1 MKLLRLDAKHY
12 RSLRDVSLEFS
23 DLNLFIGANASGK
36 STLLD
41 TLRFLQEAVQTRDF
55 RAPVFS
61 RGGIV
66 HLAWKGKEAEQI
78 HMSVRLED
86 GDKTWEWSVRLNRVG
101 YEFHVEEHLEELSPD
116 SPPVPNG
123 NRLAS
128 PRKLTCAVSHH
139 RIFSVLTAVELGN
152 LGPEPSG
159 GLLMIKH
166 VVLVKLKPDA
176 SPEQIDNE
184 VMRQDRGQ
192 LQLHDRDHSRH
203 LLSWS
208 MGPNLRRFIA
218 TDKFVILVRLGRR
231 MRWRASG
238 RASPTPGRRGR
249 GKNQSAYAQQHLE
262 AWYFGDTANL
272 RAYLGH
278 APGNVDTSKPDEIEN
293 PKNHLKNVLDDRV
306 YTARISEE
314 IAMSL
319 DPKTIAGRSPSFRG
333 FLEAVKNGVSSR
345 EADGP

>member
-128 PRKLTCAVSHH
+128 PRKLTCAG
-139 RIFSVLTAVELGN
+139 IIGY
-152 LGPEPSG
+152 
-159 GLLMIKH
+159 
-166 VVLVKLKPDA
+166 
-176 SPEQIDNE
+176 SP
-184 VMRQDRGQ
+184 
-192 LQLHDRDHSRH
+192 
-203 LLSWS
+203 
-208 MGPNLRRFIA
+208 
-218 TDKFVILVRLGRR
+218 
-231 MRWRASG
+231 
-238 RASPTPGRRGR
+238 
-249 GKNQSAYAQQHLE
+249 Y
-262 AWYFGDTANL
+262 
-272 RAYLGH
+272 
-278 APGNVDTSKPDEIEN
+278 
-293 PKNHLKNVLDDRV
+293 
-306 YTARISEE
+306 
-314 IAMSL
+314 
-319 DPKTIAGRSPSFRG
+319 
-333 FLEAVKNGVSSR
+333 
-345 EADGP
+345 